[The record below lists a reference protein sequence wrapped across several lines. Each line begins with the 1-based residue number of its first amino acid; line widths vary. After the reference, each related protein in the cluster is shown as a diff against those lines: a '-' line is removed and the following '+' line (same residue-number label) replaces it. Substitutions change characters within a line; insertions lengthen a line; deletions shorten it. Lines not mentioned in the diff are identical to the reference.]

1 MKTIITLASL
11 TLATI
16 TVTGCA
22 AIPNSPIAGQNAAEQ
37 GTEIA
42 IRESVWVGKAVVTP
56 IEVIEDSRCPIDA
69 VCVQAG
75 RLVVE
80 TRIDGPGWRQTL
92 PLTLGKVHEVR
103 GVSIML
109 EQATPGRLADTPPRQ
124 TEYRLIFK

>member
-1 MKTIITLASL
+1 MKTITL
-11 TLATI
+11 LAPLALAI
-16 TVTGCA
+16 GAVGCV
-22 AIPNSPIAGQNAAEQ
+22 AIPDAPIAGQNAAEQ
-37 GTEIA
+37 GTAVA
-42 IRESVWVGKAVVTP
+42 IRESVWVGKAVATP

-92 PLTLGKVHEVR
+92 PLTLGMAHEVR
-103 GVSIML
+103 GISIML
-109 EQATPGRLADTPPRQ
+109 DQATPGRLTDKPPRQ

>member
-1 MKTIITLASL
+1 METIATLAP
-11 TLATI
+11 LALAI
-16 TVTGCA
+16 GVAGCV
-22 AIPNSPIAGQNAAEQ
+22 AIPDSPIAGQNAAEQ
-37 GTEIA
+37 GTAVA
-42 IRESVWVGKAVVTP
+42 IRESVWVGKAVATP
-56 IEVIEDSRCPIDA
+56 IEVIEDNRCPIDA

-109 EQATPGRLADTPPRQ
+109 EQATPGRRADNAPRQ

>member
-1 MKTIITLASL
+1 MKTIIPLTSLA
-11 TLATI
+11 LATI
-16 TVTGCA
+16 TVTGCV
-22 AIPNSPIAGQNAAEQ
+22 AIPDSPIAGQNAAEQ

-109 EQATPGRLADTPPRQ
+109 EQATPGRLADAPPRQ